1 MMVQPH
7 YPLAVLDSALD
18 AARPRAIVAL
28 NALDPTPSPSSTH
41 APLAGAVMLPG
52 ALLDPEWPERL
63 DGWSLPPGTLCIAWT
78 GSMAGLDA
86 DADADVPSDNSAWFE
101 ADARTWMPAGRAA
114 FAQALD
120 RAARRTRDL
129 GLRLALRPH
138 ARHVLSDHH
147 GLLKFALDDRRAHDH
162 VGVLCDLGA
171 MLTRR
176 TRPLAEDHFAR
187 ALDSAARTP
196 NLVGVILSTADEA
209 PLPDA
214 PPTDTPAPDAPSTL
228 ALDDPGIDEGP
239 ALALSGL
246 SDATSPA
253 AARVGALVRE
263 LLPPGTPLV
272 LLGDASP
279 EPSTHEHARA
289 NAQTQARAL
298 GLMPSAK

>member
-1 MMVQPH
+1 MMDQPY

-18 AARPRAIVAL
+18 AARPRPIVAL
-28 NALDPTPSPSSTH
+28 NALDPKPSPSSTH

-86 DADADVPSDNSAWFE
+86 DLNADFDADLEAPSAASAWFE

-129 GLRLALRPH
+129 GIRLALRPH

-196 NLVGVILSTADEA
+196 NLVGVILSAADEA

-214 PPTDTPAPDAPSTL
+214 PPTGTPSTL

-246 SDATSPA
+246 SDTTSPA

-279 EPSTHEHARA
+279 ELRPTPTRKLA
-289 NAQTQARAL
+289 
-298 GLMPSAK
+298 PSA